1 MAPHQAARNL
11 GAAGKLTGM
20 KITKAIRRQAAT
32 AERVAM
38 AAADSVV
45 ASQMRALAQAFSV
58 ATEITEK
65 KKRKK

>member
-1 MAPHQAARNL
+1 
-11 GAAGKLTGM
+11 
-20 KITKAIRRQAAT
+20 
-32 AERVAM
+32 M